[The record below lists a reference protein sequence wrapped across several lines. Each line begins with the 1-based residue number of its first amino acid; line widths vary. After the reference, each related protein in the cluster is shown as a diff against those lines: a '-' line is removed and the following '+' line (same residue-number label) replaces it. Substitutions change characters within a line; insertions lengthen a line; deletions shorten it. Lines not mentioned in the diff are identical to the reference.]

1 MISDKHRQMLDTVS
15 QWHKGQFRGDV
26 PVTIHC
32 QNVANI
38 VEYALTATGS
48 VRDKGLLEDITLAA
62 LGHDLLEDTD
72 IPRELLRDQYGERV
86 LSFIELLTNHED
98 DYHTDKYMQQIASA
112 PEEVRIIKYGD
123 LIDNTTSVAYNLHQ
137 LGIEWGNDFFRP
149 IMERTMTVLGSSE
162 FLTHNKAASLLN
174 SSVHLFANLLRSKL
188 DQEISSKIKE

>member
-1 MISDKHRQMLDTVS
+1 MI
-15 QWHKGQFRGDV
+15 
-26 PVTIHC
+26 
-32 QNVANI
+32 
-38 VEYALTATGS
+38 
-48 VRDKGLLEDITLAA
+48 
-62 LGHDLLEDTD
+62 
-72 IPRELLRDQYGERV
+72 
-86 LSFIELLTNHED
+86 
-98 DYHTDKYMQQIASA
+98 HTDKYMQQIASA